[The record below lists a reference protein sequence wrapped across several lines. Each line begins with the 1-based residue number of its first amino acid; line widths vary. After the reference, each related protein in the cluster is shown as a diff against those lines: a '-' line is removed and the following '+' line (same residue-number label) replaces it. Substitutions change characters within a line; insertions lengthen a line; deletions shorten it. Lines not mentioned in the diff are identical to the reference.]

1 MRESEKVMET
11 SILLKHLNPFRG
23 RKSFLTQTDDRMPG
37 SRPGSKRYQTVK
49 R

>member
-23 RKSFLTQTDDRMPG
+23 RKSFLTQTTQTAEWVTGR
-37 SRPGSKRYQTVK
+37 KRYQKVK